1 LKSPSIPHSV
11 ALSLIAFGL
20 AYDFANDFAFGFA
33 FEFAFGFAFEFAFGF
48 ALLMPCGCA
57 EEWYAPCSCPPP
69 FLHVVTFCGELP
81 PGPFP
86 CWGTLPFGPKFFL
99 S

>member
-11 ALSLIAFGL
+11 ALSLIAFGF

-57 EEWYAPCSCPPP
+57 EECMTDGSGQQRL
-69 FLHVVTFCGELP
+69 FILI
-81 PGPFP
+81 
-86 CWGTLPFGPKFFL
+86 GTDFVFGMVLVF
-99 S
+99 SA